1 MENVAVIIKW
11 NGSQNM
17 MQQKQLIPKSLSS
30 RYLRENSFYFFFF
43 EFLKLPDL
51 SRVSRSHQ
59 KFPAAL
65 NARTEVWGPS
75 ICKAEAKLWNLLC
88 KGKVKL
94 FLKKNF
100 IRSVFFLLSLS
111 IAFPHRSSVMGGKSF
126 YSSNVS
132 RTFNKVRWLMQSK
145 FLQRIDVF
153 LSESSWAQW
162 H

>member
-1 MENVAVIIKW
+1 MAHRTWCN
-11 NGSQNM
+11 
-17 MQQKQLIPKSLSS
+17 KSNLFPNHFRVGIYEKTAFS
-30 RYLRENSFYFFFF
+30 FFFF
-43 EFLKLPDL
+43 EFLKLPGL

-65 NARTEVWGPS
+65 NARTEVWSPS
-75 ICKAEAKLWNLLC
+75 RSKAEAKLWNLLC